1 MSACFIQ
8 FLQNTLE
15 GDCFVSIKENP
26 VKLNLHS
33 PTSENSGNFL
43 IHLPFITSSPGF
55 RSYEVTVMTVISL
68 ILWEKSLTPL
78 ALPPSQVQSL
88 VRDWVLVCPE
98 EDFQD
103 GGECCSSVQ
112 PAFSRQIIC
121 WSSARGFLRKVI
133 YPFNFAAYL
142 SV

>member
-26 VKLNLHS
+26 VKRNLQA

-43 IHLPFITSSPGF
+43 THLPFITSSQGF
-55 RSYEVTVMTVISL
+55 RLDEVTVISL

-78 ALPPSQVQSL
+78 ALPRL
-88 VRDWVLVCPE
+88 R
-98 EDFQD
+98 
-103 GGECCSSVQ
+103 
-112 PAFSRQIIC
+112 FSRWC
-121 WSSARGFLRKVI
+121 GTG
-133 YPFNFAAYL
+133 Y
-142 SV
+142 

>member
-55 RSYEVTVMTVISL
+55 RLYEVTVMTVISL
-68 ILWEKSLTPL
+68 VLWEKSLTPL

-98 EDFQD
+98 EDFKMAASAVRQFSRLFQ
-103 GGECCSSVQ
+103 GKSFVGRVPVVSSV
-112 PAFSRQIIC
+112 R
-121 WSSARGFLRKVI
+121 
-133 YPFNFAAYL
+133 
-142 SV
+142 